1 MAETE
6 TIGTNAGFNQA
17 VRTIAT
23 CALPPGERG
32 SKKEHA
38 TTLKVFFFSNI
49 HLASPLK
56 KTKGSLRLCIDCHAY
71 LEKHKWW
78 KLV

>member
-38 TTLKVFFFSNI
+38 TTLKVFFFFQ
-49 HLASPLK
+49 H
-56 KTKGSLRLCIDCHAY
+56 SLSIS
-71 LEKHKWW
+71 LEKDEGLAKALHRLPRVPRKT
-78 KLV
+78 